1 MQLSKIF
8 ENEYKQLKLTRVRL
22 KCDPAN
28 RKYPYEGYVLYE
40 NDDGSLE
47 MFVVA
52 GAPTQKMITIRPRD
66 VDTNNCITNIEKLK
80 NIIIGSMTDELLS
93 NQISGLNCLADIEG
107 MLLSNEYTLEDLYK
121 FYKTYFLTSDNGV
134 DLKEASVPGTTLRTK
149 AGALAT
155 KIGSGYSKLNAAVQG
170 FDKFSKGDLSTLST
184 VGDKL
189 LGKQKDLD
197 TNKVSMFGKKGYQS
211 FIISD
216 ISVISTFYSSAT
228 AGLSPAL
235 AAQAGLRP
243 ALEAQ
248 EPVKNEYT
256 INDIDN
262 LIGLYEKFPSQPP
275 GTPPNKY
282 WRRDAS
288 PRGKGKLRELPNAG
302 VVKPLPYTTGRD
314 AKGWFARMTDPG
326 KPDEVKPDPKP
337 QPDPTLPERAQ
348 VKELRFKIIKKDNIV
363 QKGIPYVLM
372 PADENTINILLEHG
386 ITYAKFVIPAD
397 LSAHG
402 KLYFYQGNGVYMP
415 KFTKEYM
422 PFVYQNPHY
431 IANATYKPK
440 VTPSTDSQA
449 KKDAARHSAIVKGKA
464 SVSPTS

>member
-28 RKYPYEGYVLYE
+28 RKHPYEGYVLYE

-80 NIIIGSMTDELLS
+80 NIIIGSMTDELFA

-149 AGALAT
+149 AGAFAT
-155 KIGSGYSKLNAAVQG
+155 KVGSGYNKLNAAVQG

-184 VGDKL
+184 LGDKL

-211 FIISD
+211 FIIED
-216 ISVISTFYSSAT
+216 TEAIKKFYS
-228 AGLSPAL
+228 
-235 AAQAGLRP
+235 AAIA
-243 ALEAQ
+243 AQ

-262 LIGLYEKFPSQPP
+262 LIDLYEKSRRRPAGDPP
-275 GTPPNKY
+275 DMERIHKPRRILDAELKKKKDPGVITPVT
-282 WRRDAS
+282 WQLGQDE
-288 PRGKGKLRELPNAG
+288 RGRFAKMPGQ
-302 VVKPLPYTTGRD
+302 VKPAPNPEEVKP
-314 AKGWFARMTDPG
+314 AP
-326 KPDEVKPDPKP
+326 KPDEVKPAPKP
-337 QPDPTLPERAQ
+337 QPDPKPPERVQ
-348 VKELRFKIIKKDNIV
+348 LTQLKFKIIKKDNIV

-372 PADENTINILLEHG
+372 PDDEKTIKLLRDHK
-386 ITYAKFVIPAD
+386 IAYAKFIITKEFGAVGD
-397 LSAHG
+397 
-402 KLYFYQGNGVYMP
+402 LYFYGKDGVYMP
-415 KFTKEYM
+415 AYTSTQL
-422 PFVYQNPHY
+422 PFVYQKPDY
-431 IANATYKPK
+431 IAAARFKPK
-440 VTPSTDSQA
+440 LTRSEKERA
-449 KKDAARHSAIVKGKA
+449 AARAKAEKAFTDRRRVELAGVVKK
-464 SVSPTS
+464 

>member
-28 RKYPYEGYVLYE
+28 RKHPYEGYVLYE

-80 NIIIGSMTDELLS
+80 NIIIGSMTDELFA

-155 KIGSGYSKLNAAVQG
+155 KIGSDYNKLNAAVQG

-211 FIISD
+211 FKITD
-216 ISVISTFYSSAT
+216 TSVIAKFYRDEA
-228 AGLSPAL
+228 
-235 AAQAGLRP
+235 
-243 ALEAQ
+243 AQ

-262 LIGLYEKFPSQPP
+262 LIDLYEAGKTGNRQSKKRASGKEIIRPKRSRDIGREQNVPDP
-275 GTPPNKY
+275 GAIK
-282 WRRDAS
+282 
-288 PRGKGKLRELPNAG
+288 KLS
-302 VVKPLPYTTGRD
+302 YTTGRNER
-314 AKGWFARMTDPG
+314 GRFARMS
-326 KPDEVKPDPKP
+326 DEVKPDPKP
-337 QPDPTLPERAQ
+337 EEVKPAPKPQPDPNLPERTRLT
-348 VKELRFKIIKKDNIV
+348 ELKFKIIKKDNIV

-372 PADENTINILLEHG
+372 PDNKDTIELLRDNG
-386 ITYAKFVIPAD
+386 IAYAKFVLDSD
-397 LSAHG
+397 LSAQG
-402 KLYFYQGNGVYMP
+402 KLYFYQGNGVYLP
-415 KFTKEYM
+415 DYTKEYM
-422 PFVYQNPHY
+422 PFVYKNPDY
-431 IANATYKPK
+431 VAGQQYKPK
-440 VTPSTDSQA
+440 VIRSEKDRAEADTKRQKAIEKGTASA
-449 KKDAARHSAIVKGKA
+449 KTG
-464 SVSPTS
+464 TS

>member
-28 RKYPYEGYVLYE
+28 RKHPYEGYVLYE

-149 AGALAT
+149 AGAFAT
-155 KIGSGYSKLNAAVQG
+155 KVGSGYNKLNAAVQG

-211 FIISD
+211 FKITD
-216 ISVISTFYSSAT
+216 ISVIEKFYK
-228 AGLSPAL
+228 
-235 AAQAGLRP
+235 AA
-243 ALEAQ
+243 EAQ

-262 LIGLYEKFPSQPP
+262 LIDLYEKSPRP
-275 GTPPNKY
+275 GVPAGMYRQRPPNP
-282 WRRDAS
+282 S
-288 PRGKGKLRELPNAG
+288 KGVIKPIPDAG
-302 VVKPLPYTTGRD
+302 VIKALPYTTGRG
-314 AKGWFARMTDPG
+314 KRGWYARMPDPVKPAP
-326 KPDEVKPDPKP
+326 KPDEDKPDPKP
-337 QPDPTLPERAQ
+337 QPDPNLPERTRLT
-348 VKELRFKIIKKDNIV
+348 ELKFKIIKKDNIV
-363 QKGIPYVLM
+363 QKGIPYVLI
-372 PADENTINILLEHG
+372 PDNKDTIELLRDNG
-386 ITYAKFVIPAD
+386 IAYAKFVLDSD
-397 LSAHG
+397 LSAQG
-402 KLYFYQGNGVYMP
+402 KLYFYQGNGVYLP
-415 KFTKEYM
+415 DYTKEYM
-422 PFVYQNPHY
+422 PFVYKNPDY
-431 IANATYKPK
+431 VAGQQYKPK
-440 VTPSTDSQA
+440 VIRSEKDRAEADTKRQKAIEKGTASA
-449 KKDAARHSAIVKGKA
+449 KTG
-464 SVSPTS
+464 TS

>member
-28 RKYPYEGYVLYE
+28 RKHPYEGYVLYE

-155 KIGSGYSKLNAAVQG
+155 KIGSDYSALNAAVQG

-211 FIISD
+211 FVITD
-216 ISVISTFYSSAT
+216 TSVIAKFYRDEA
-228 AGLSPAL
+228 
-235 AAQAGLRP
+235 
-243 ALEAQ
+243 AQ

-262 LIGLYEKFPSQPP
+262 LIDLYEAGKTGNRQSKKRASGKEIIRPKRSRDIGREQNVPDP
-275 GTPPNKY
+275 GAIK
-282 WRRDAS
+282 
-288 PRGKGKLRELPNAG
+288 KLS
-302 VVKPLPYTTGRD
+302 YTTGRD
-314 AKGWFARMTDPG
+314 EAGRFARMS
-326 KPDEVKPDPKP
+326 DEVKPDPKP
-337 QPDPTLPERAQ
+337 EEVKPAPKPDEVKPAPTPPER
-348 VKELRFKIIKKDNIV
+348 VPKLEFKIIKKDNIV

-372 PADENTINILLEHG
+372 PVGEKTIKLLREHK
-386 ITYAKFVIPAD
+386 IAYAKFVIEND
-397 LSAHG
+397 LSPQG
-402 KLYFYQGNGVYMP
+402 KLYFYQGNGVYMAAY
-415 KFTKEYM
+415 TKDYI
-422 PFVYQNPHY
+422 PFVYQKPDY
-431 IANATYKPK
+431 IADSTFKPK
-440 VTPSTDSQA
+440 VTRSQKDRDEADA
-449 KKDAARHSAIVKGKA
+449 KRQRAIERGKA
-464 SVSPTS
+464 SISTR